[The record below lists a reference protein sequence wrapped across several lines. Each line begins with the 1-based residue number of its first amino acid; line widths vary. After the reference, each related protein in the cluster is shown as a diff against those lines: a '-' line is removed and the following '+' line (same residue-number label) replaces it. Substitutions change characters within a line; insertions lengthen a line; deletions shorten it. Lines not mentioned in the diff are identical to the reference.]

1 MNNVFFYVGIDCDAA
16 RNEEKRIMLEDAKE
30 WLITKSSLVDFPHP
44 KNGATPLHVA
54 AAKGYIDVMK

>member
-1 MNNVFFYVGIDCDAA
+1 MGIAGIDCDAA
-16 RNEEKRIMLEDAKE
+16 RNDEENLMLRDAKE
-30 WLITKSSLVDFPHP
+30 WLATKSSLVNESHS